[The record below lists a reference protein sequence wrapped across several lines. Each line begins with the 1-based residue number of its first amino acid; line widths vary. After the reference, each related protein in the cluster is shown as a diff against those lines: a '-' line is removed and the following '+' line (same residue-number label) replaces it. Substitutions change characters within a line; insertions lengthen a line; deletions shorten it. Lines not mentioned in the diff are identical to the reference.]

1 MIRLRLA
8 AVILAMAAIA
18 TGCLDDS
25 ITGERPISI
34 DLDVTPQSPMVD
46 ENVRA
51 VFNVTG
57 TGLRGVLVDWGD
69 GVVDSVAMSGLV
81 VEATSFVDHSY
92 TLAGEY
98 PVTARVEDQT
108 SSESTTTTVIVR

>member
-1 MIRLRLA
+1 MTRLRIA
-8 AVILAMAAIA
+8 AVIFAMAAVA

-34 DLDVTPQSPMVD
+34 DLDITPESPMVD

-51 VFNVTG
+51 VFSATG

-69 GVVDSVAMSGLV
+69 GVVDSLALSGLV
-81 VEATSFVDHSY
+81 VEAQSYMDHIY
-92 TLAGEY
+92 TTAGEY

-108 SSESTTTTVIVR
+108 SSQSATTTVVVR

>member
-1 MIRLRLA
+1 MSRLRLA
-8 AVILAMAAIA
+8 AAIVTMAAVA

-34 DLDVTPQSPMVD
+34 ELDITPASPMVD

-51 VFNVTG
+51 VFNATG

-81 VEATSFVDHSY
+81 VEATSFVDHTY
-92 TLAGEY
+92 TVAGEY

-108 SSESTTTTVIVR
+108 SSQSTTTTVIVR